1 MKGSPAAT
9 LLALPLVERS
19 RLKSS
24 HIPRRFEL
32 IYYDRSIFW
41 RSRPLSAFMALT
53 STLCL
58 VIR

>member
-1 MKGSPAAT
+1 MKGSPAPT

-32 IYYDRSIFW
+32 TFYDRSIFW